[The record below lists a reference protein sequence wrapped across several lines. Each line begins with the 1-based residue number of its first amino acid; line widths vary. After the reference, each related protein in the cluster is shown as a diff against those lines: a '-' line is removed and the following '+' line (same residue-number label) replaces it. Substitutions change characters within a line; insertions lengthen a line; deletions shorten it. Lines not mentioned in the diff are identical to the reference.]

1 MSEETKELSDKIDK
15 MRQEFI
21 RDKYQTLGYLFLGFT
36 LAMIS
41 LTVVNPHPANIA
53 ASIVFLFMGWI
64 SLVRSIRVKKARWD
78 SDK

>member
-1 MSEETKELSDKIDK
+1 MSEEIKELSDKIDR

-21 RDKYQTLGYLFLGFT
+21 RDKYQTLGYVLLGFT

-53 ASIVFLFMGWI
+53 ASVIFLFMGWI
-64 SLVRSIRVKKARWD
+64 ALVHSRRAKVK
-78 SDK
+78 

>member
-1 MSEETKELSDKIDK
+1 MSEEIKELSDKIDR

-21 RDKYQTLGYLFLGFT
+21 RDKYQTLGYVLLGFT

-53 ASIVFLFMGWI
+53 ASIVFLVMGWI
-64 SLVRSIRVKKARWD
+64 ALVHSRRAKVK
-78 SDK
+78 

>member
-1 MSEETKELSDKIDK
+1 MSEEIKELSDKIDR

-21 RDKYQTLGYLFLGFT
+21 RDKYQNLGYILLGFT

-41 LTVVNPHPANIA
+41 LTVANPHPTNIA

-64 SLVRSIRVKKARWD
+64 SLVHSRRVKAK
-78 SDK
+78 